1 MICEVCRTNNPDG
14 TTYCT
19 VCGNRLTKVSNT
31 DHEKTTDS
39 PSIAGTG
46 VTSSNENELIPTLI
60 HKLTNPPKYEYML
73 LDYVDV
79 SKMINSKHASE
90 LNQTGAD
97 FEQRQKI
104 IKLHNKYFE
113 EYLNELGNQGWEVL
127 SASIS
132 ALPNQWLR
140 KRRKSDA

>member
-14 TTYCT
+14 TMFCT
-19 VCGNRLTKVSNT
+19 VCGNRLNKAERTPESPTVDDLVHNPNNENDPIIPLLNKLV
-31 DHEKTTDS
+31 S
-39 PSIAGTG
+39 PS
-46 VTSSNENELIPTLI
+46 
-60 HKLTNPPKYEYML
+60 KYEYML
-73 LDYVDV
+73 LDYVEV

-127 SASIS
+127 SSNVS
-132 ALPNQWLR
+132 SLPNQWLLKR
-140 KRRKSDA
+140 KKQ